1 LTPARARS
9 LVRAT
14 SARDARREDER
25 AAGAHSLFAMPARV
39 PFDASVAARLSV
51 ACGRRACYAKP
62 ARALRRRNAPRFV
75 MTRRRAGDGDATA
88 PLPFVA
94 AARGAVSLMIGRMRP
109 SRGGLAK
116 SNSTPGEFYF

>member
-1 LTPARARS
+1 MQAAAPSAVRPETATPTLESILKS
-9 LVRAT
+9 LRCEAL
-14 SARDARREDER
+14 SSE
-25 AAGAHSLFAMPARV
+25 
-39 PFDASVAARLSV
+39 AARLSV